1 MGILGRLRRNKDK
14 GRTPTEEENNA
25 NLNVEGNA
33 NAKLQPIQPQQQ
45 LQNRQPQQVETPQW
59 SNVHHKDAEHGPET
73 IYTKMQDDANARGKE
88 REEDYDLVYDDED
101 KPIYIVKQS
110 RGYLSILFSLA
121 QTVIL
126 IAMMVQCKVAPIS
139 INREFHEKNSD
150 SMNYKEFLC
159 TEYVILVVF
168 VFD

>member
-1 MGILGRLRRNKDK
+1 MGIFGRNRRNKDK

-33 NAKLQPIQPQQQ
+33 NAKLQPIHPQQRQ
-45 LQNRQPQQVETPQW
+45 QNRQPQQVETPQW
-59 SNVHHKDAEHGPET
+59 SNIHNKDAEYGPET
-73 IYTKMQDDANARGKE
+73 VYTKMQDGDNARGRG
-88 REEDYDLVYDDED
+88 REQDYDLVYDDDE

-139 INREFHEKNSD
+139 INREFQ
-150 SMNYKEFLC
+150 
-159 TEYVILVVF
+159 
-168 VFD
+168 